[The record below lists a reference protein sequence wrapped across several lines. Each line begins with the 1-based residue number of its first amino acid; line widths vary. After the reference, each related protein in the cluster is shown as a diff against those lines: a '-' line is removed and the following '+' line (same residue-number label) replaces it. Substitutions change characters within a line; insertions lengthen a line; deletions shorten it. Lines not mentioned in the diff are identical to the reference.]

1 MIGAF
6 SCNYKKDI
14 ETCTNTVELPI
25 PHIWGDEQVAGTATF
40 VDDMPRFRDELSLVL
55 ITSTRAQG
63 KIKLCNFDKAMLIPG
78 VIGHISALDY
88 PR

>member
-40 VDDMPRFRDELSLVL
+40 VDDMLV
-55 ITSTRAQG
+55 
-63 KIKLCNFDKAMLIPG
+63 KIKITEIAKHVSKFWIYGAKMLEKR
-78 VIGHISALDY
+78 VET
-88 PR
+88 